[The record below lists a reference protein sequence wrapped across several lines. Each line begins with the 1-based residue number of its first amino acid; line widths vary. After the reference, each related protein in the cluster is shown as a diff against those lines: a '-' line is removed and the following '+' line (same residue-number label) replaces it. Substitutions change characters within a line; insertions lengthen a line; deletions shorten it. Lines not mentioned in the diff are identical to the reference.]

1 MEQLIS
7 FLHQLGSNFTLDE
20 KLIIRK
26 KDKFFLLNE
35 NLTIFMKQNFLY
47 AGNYLGKSKYGKF
60 LPSFTFLKMLA
71 TREAKKVIINKK
83 SEWLFICGRDIFK
96 QGIIRMI
103 GAFSKGDYTLILN
116 VSGDCIGL
124 GKLIG
129 DPQTEK
135 PGVLIKNISDV
146 GDFLRR
152 ER

>member
-7 FLHQLGSNFTLDE
+7 FLHQLGSHFVLDE

-26 KDKFFLLNE
+26 RDKFFLLNE
-35 NLTIFMKQNFLY
+35 TLTVLMKQNFLY
-47 AGNYLGKSKYGKF
+47 AGNYLGKSKYEKF
-60 LPSFTFLKMLA
+60 LPSFIFLKMLA
-71 TREAKKVIINKK
+71 TRKANKIIINKK

-96 QGIIRMI
+96 QGIITMI
-103 GAFSKGDYTLILN
+103 GTLSKGDYALILN

-124 GKLIG
+124 GKLIAG
-129 DPQTEK
+129 PQTVK
-135 PGVLIKNISDV
+135 PGVLIKNIADV